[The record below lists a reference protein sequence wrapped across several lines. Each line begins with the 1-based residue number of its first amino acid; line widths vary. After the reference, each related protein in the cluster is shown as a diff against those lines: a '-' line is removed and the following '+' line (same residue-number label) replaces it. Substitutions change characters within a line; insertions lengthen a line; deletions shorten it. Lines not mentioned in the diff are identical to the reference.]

1 MGKLFRKTYNRHLSH
16 SDWKAASK
24 AALVA
29 VGVAYGLHKGLTGG
43 ERSVGAAN
51 ADAHRNSVPSA
62 RQAPQTAPAT
72 LESRVS
78 ALENTPVRT
87 AGEQVSRLDLAEAIQ
102 QATDAISSDLDRRF
116 EAQQLSIHSLHALVA
131 QTDQL
136 LEQLL
141 RRLEDAS
148 A

>member
-16 SDWKAASK
+16 SDLKAASK

-43 ERSVGAAN
+43 ERNVGAAD
-51 ADAHRNSVPSA
+51 ADARRDSGPSV
-62 RQAPQTAPAT
+62 RQAPEAVPAT

-78 ALENTPVRT
+78 ALENGPARR
-87 AGEQVSRLDLAEAIQ
+87 AAQQVSRLDLAEAIQ

-116 EAQQLSIHSLHALVA
+116 EVQRLSIHSLHALVA
-131 QTDQL
+131 QTDRL
-136 LEQLL
+136 LEQML